1 MEYAFSIKEKCC
13 SRKNALEMVD
23 TLLDYEFYWEP
34 PNYIQVGSTGKLA
47 CVF

>member
-23 TLLDYEFYWEP
+23 TFLDSEFYWEP
-34 PNYIQVGSTGKLA
+34 PNYVQGGERRKTGL
-47 CVF
+47 